1 MTNRT
6 STYKLRMKRRIST
19 YIKATGLSMVLGGSA
34 CSSDPSS
41 PTNPSET
48 DPNLNDTVLLT
59 EELRPT
65 CSDSSTSQN
74 GSIDLGKSKDSIPY
88 PTDTSRHKE
97 ACGVAQPGKPSSPAK
112 SGSTLPDRGNTSPKA
127 KKAGAKR
134 SKRPQYATFPGGME
148 ALNAYMLSNLAY
160 PQIAID
166 EGIEGT
172 VKVKFTVKA
181 DGMIAK
187 VKVVR
192 GVDPAIDNEALRVV
206 KSMPLW
212 IPGTSNKNKT
222 YTIPIEFVLNK

>member
-1 MTNRT
+1 
-6 STYKLRMKRRIST
+6 MKRRISA

-41 PTNPSET
+41 PANPSET
-48 DPNLNDTVLLT
+48 EPDLRDTMLLT
-59 EELRPT
+59 EEFHPT
-65 CSDSSTSQN
+65 CSDSSTSQKDN
-74 GSIDLGKSKDSIPY
+74 TALGESKDSIPY
-88 PTDTSRHKE
+88 PTDTFHHKE
-97 ACGVAQPGKPSSPAK
+97 ACGLAQPDKPSAPAK
-112 SGSTLPDRGNTSPKA
+112 SGSILPDRGNTSPKA
-127 KKAGAKR
+127 RKAGAKR
-134 SKRPQYATFPGGME
+134 PKRPQYATFPGGME

-172 VKVKFTVKA
+172 VIVKFTVKA
-181 DGMIAK
+181 DGRVAK

-206 KSMPLW
+206 RSMPLW